1 MSHLNHFWEREKYKE
16 DWREGGRTGKSRQ
29 HLVSVK
35 ATAAALSQLAI
46 RKGVAVGVPPLL
58 FLSFFACASA
68 QWLRYDEKETI
79 STAAAP
85 VTASHFF
92 SPWLLIFRSTRLH
105 GFHIAASPAVLVAV
119 SFLLLL
125 FVVVSLFSSFFFLSF
140 FETAKENPTEW
151 KQLHS
156 SALLSFI
163 FIIQSSGAHFFFNPF
178 VERHFFLSTLSS
190 TNATFQRNI
199 KEFIIK
205 THGQTTVL
213 DNNFPPPIS
222 LCEKNGQV
230 DDSNLI
236 SLSNL
241 NTKKWFLII
250 CTVPGI
256 VWADACAVKGRTGG
270 NIFIADGSRFHA
282 QRPDAPT

>member
-92 SPWLLIFRSTRLH
+92 SPWLLIFRTTRLH

-125 FVVVSLFSSFFFLSF
+125 FVVVSLFFFFWNCKRKSEPNENNCIPPHYSPLYLLFNRAVLTFFSTHLLKDISF
-140 FETAKENPTEW
+140 SLHSVQQ
-151 KQLHS
+151 KQLS
-156 SALLSFI
+156 
-163 FIIQSSGAHFFFNPF
+163 
-178 VERHFFLSTLSS
+178 
-190 TNATFQRNI
+190 
-199 KEFIIK
+199 
-205 THGQTTVL
+205 
-213 DNNFPPPIS
+213 
-222 LCEKNGQV
+222 NG
-230 DDSNLI
+230 I
-236 SLSNL
+236 
-241 NTKKWFLII
+241 
-250 CTVPGI
+250 
-256 VWADACAVKGRTGG
+256 
-270 NIFIADGSRFHA
+270 
-282 QRPDAPT
+282 